1 MIFPSRGKSWRTV
14 TAAGRTPSQAEE
26 GEKLIL
32 SFPGPKD
39 WTIIINPQ
47 AGNKVF
53 PLKKELIS
61 MTSRISGFYKL
72 APSKR
77 LIAVAEQAALGP
89 QEIDQVEKGLSLDQ
103 ADKMTENVIG
113 LFQVPLGIATNFV
126 IDGREVLIPM
136 ATEEPSVIAAASNGA
151 RMTREAGGFFTSSTG
166 PVMRAQIQATGI
178 ADPFSARQSILL
190 HKDELTRMANDKD
203 PMLVKYG
210 GGVKDIEV
218 YVIDS
223 KMGPMVVTHLIVD
236 CRDAMGANAVNT
248 MAEALAPRI
257 EQITGGRVYL
267 RIISNLADLRLVRA
281 KAVFKAE
288 EIGGHEVVDGIL
300 LAAELAQVDPY
311 RAATHNK
318 GIMNGVTAVVLATG
332 NDTRAVEAG
341 AHAFASSTGSYRS
354 LTRYEKNSDGDLV
367 GTIEMPVAVGLVGG
381 ATRVHPVAKTAVKI
395 LGVKSADDLSR
406 IIASVGLCQNFAALR
421 ALASEGIQRGH
432 MSLHAKNVAVQAGAK
447 CDLID
452 IIAARMAA
460 ERRISVDRAVE
471 LMAELDEK
479 SKEKA

>member
-1 MIFPSRGKSWRTV
+1 
-14 TAAGRTPSQAEE
+14 
-26 GEKLIL
+26 
-32 SFPGPKD
+32 
-39 WTIIINPQ
+39 
-47 AGNKVF
+47 
-53 PLKKELIS
+53 

-72 APSKR
+72 APSER
-77 LIAVAEQAALGP
+77 LKAAAEQAALG
-89 QEIDQVEKGLSLDQ
+89 QEEIAQVESGLLLDQ
-103 ADKMTENVIG
+103 ADKMVENVVG
-113 LFQVPLGIATNFV
+113 MFQVPLGIATNFV

-151 RMTREAGGFFTSSTG
+151 KMAREAGGFSTSSTG

-178 ADPFSARQSILL
+178 EDPFAARQAILL
-190 HKDELTRMANDKD
+190 HKDELTRMANEKD

-218 YVIDS
+218 FVIDS
-223 KMGPMVVTHLIVD
+223 RLGPMVVTHLIVD

-267 RIISNLADLRLVRA
+267 RIISNLADLRLVRSR
-281 KAVFKAE
+281 AVFKAE

-341 AHAFASSTGSYRS
+341 AHAFASITGRYRS
-354 LTRYEKNSDGDLV
+354 LTRYEKNRDGDLV
-367 GTIEMPVAVGLVGG
+367 GSIEMPVAVGLVGG
-381 ATRVHPVAKTAVKI
+381 ATRVHPVAKAAVKI
-395 LGVKSADDLSR
+395 LGVKSADELSR
-406 IIASVGLCQNFAALR
+406 IIASAGLCQNFAALR

-447 CDLID
+447 CDLIE

-460 ERRISVDRAVE
+460 ERRISVDRAVQ
-471 LMAELDEK
+471 LMAELDLK
-479 SKEKA
+479 AGEKA

>member
-1 MIFPSRGKSWRTV
+1 
-14 TAAGRTPSQAEE
+14 
-26 GEKLIL
+26 
-32 SFPGPKD
+32 
-39 WTIIINPQ
+39 
-47 AGNKVF
+47 
-53 PLKKELIS
+53 
-61 MTSRISGFYKL
+61 MTSRISGFYRL
-72 APSKR
+72 APSDR
-77 LIAVAEQAALGP
+77 LAAASEQASIGK
-89 QEIDQVEKGLSLDQ
+89 EEMDQVERGLSLDQ
-103 ADKMTENVIG
+103 ADKMVENVVG
-113 LFQVPLGIATNFV
+113 MFQVPLGVATNFV

-151 RMTREAGGFFTSSTG
+151 RMAREGGGFVTTSTG

-178 ADPFSARQSILL
+178 VDPYSARQAILH
-190 HKDELTRMANDKD
+190 HKVELMKMANDKD
-203 PMLVKYG
+203 PMLVRFG

-218 YVIDS
+218 QVIDS
-223 KMGPMVVTHLIVD
+223 RLGPMVVTHLIVD

-267 RIISNLADLRLVRA
+267 RIISNLADLRLARA
-281 KAVFKAE
+281 RAVFKAE

-341 AHAFASSTGSYRS
+341 AHSYAAMQGQYRS
-354 LTRYEKNSDGDLV
+354 LTRYEKNRDGDLV
-367 GTIEMPVAVGLVGG
+367 GSIEMPVAIGLVGG

-406 IIASVGLCQNFAALR
+406 IIAAVGLCQNFAALR

-447 CDLID
+447 CDMIE

-471 LMAELDEK
+471 LMAELND
-479 SKEKA
+479 KAKGNTGETI

>member
-1 MIFPSRGKSWRTV
+1 MS
-14 TAAGRTPSQAEE
+14 
-26 GEKLIL
+26 
-32 SFPGPKD
+32 
-39 WTIIINPQ
+39 
-47 AGNKVF
+47 
-53 PLKKELIS
+53 
-61 MTSRISGFYKL
+61 SRISGFYKL
-72 APSKR
+72 APADR
-77 LIAVAEQAALGP
+77 LSAVAEQAALGP
-89 QEIDQVEKGLSLDQ
+89 EEISQMRAGLSLDQ
-103 ADKMTENVIG
+103 ADKMVENVVG
-113 LFQVPLGIATNFV
+113 MFQVPLGIATNFI
-126 IDGREVLIPM
+126 IDGREVLVPM

-151 RMTREAGGFFTSSTG
+151 KMAREAGGFFTSSTG

-178 ADPFSARQSILL
+178 ADPFAARQDILL
-190 HKDELTRMANDKD
+190 HKEELTRMANEKD
-203 PMLVKYG
+203 PLLVKYG

-223 KMGPMVVTHLIVD
+223 RLVPMVVTHLIVD

-267 RIISNLADLRLVRA
+267 RIISNLADLRLVRSR
-281 KAVFKAE
+281 AVFKAE
-288 EIGGHEVVDGIL
+288 AIGGHEVVDGIL
-300 LAAELAQVDPY
+300 LAAELACVDPY

-332 NDTRAVEAG
+332 NDTRAVESG
-341 AHAFASSTGSYRS
+341 AHAYASLSGSYRS
-354 LTRYEKNSDGDLV
+354 LTRYEKNRDGDLV
-367 GTIEMPVAVGLVGG
+367 ASIEMPAAVGLVGG

-395 LGVKSADDLSR
+395 LGVKSADELSR

-447 CDLID
+447 CDMIE

-460 ERRISVDRAVE
+460 ERRISVDRATE
-471 LMAELDEK
+471 LMAELGRK
-479 SKEKA
+479 SPEST

>member
-1 MIFPSRGKSWRTV
+1 
-14 TAAGRTPSQAEE
+14 
-26 GEKLIL
+26 
-32 SFPGPKD
+32 
-39 WTIIINPQ
+39 
-47 AGNKVF
+47 
-53 PLKKELIS
+53 

-72 APSKR
+72 APSER
-77 LIAVAEQAALGP
+77 LIAVAEQAKLGP
-89 QEIDQVEKGLSLDQ
+89 EEIAQVETGLLLDQ

-113 LFQVPLGIATNFV
+113 MFQVPLGIATNFV

-136 ATEEPSVIAAASNGA
+136 CTEEPSVIAAASNGA
-151 RMTREAGGFFTSSTG
+151 RMARETGGFFTSSTG
-166 PVMRAQIQATGI
+166 PVMRALIQATGI
-178 ADPFSARQSILL
+178 GDPFAARQAILL
-190 HKDELTRMANDKD
+190 HKDELMRMANDKD

-267 RIISNLADLRLVRA
+267 RIISNLADLRLVRS

-300 LAAELAQVDPY
+300 LAAELAEVDPY

-318 GIMNGVTAVVLATG
+318 GIMNGVTSVVLATG

-341 AHAFASSTGSYRS
+341 AHAFASIDGRYKS
-354 LTRYEKNSDGDLV
+354 LTRYEKNRDGDLV

-395 LGVKSADDLSR
+395 LGVKSADELSR

-447 CDLID
+447 CDLIE

-460 ERRISVDRAVE
+460 ERRINVDRAVE

-479 SKEKA
+479 AEEKT

>member
-1 MIFPSRGKSWRTV
+1 
-14 TAAGRTPSQAEE
+14 
-26 GEKLIL
+26 
-32 SFPGPKD
+32 
-39 WTIIINPQ
+39 
-47 AGNKVF
+47 
-53 PLKKELIS
+53 

-72 APSKR
+72 APSER
-77 LIAVAEQAALGP
+77 LIAVAEQAKLGP
-89 QEIDQVEKGLSLDQ
+89 EEIAQVQTGLLLDQ

-113 LFQVPLGIATNFV
+113 LFQVPMGIATNFV

-151 RMTREAGGFFTSSTG
+151 RMARETGGFFTSSTG
-166 PVMRAQIQATGI
+166 PVMRALIQATGI
-178 ADPFSARQSILL
+178 GDPFAARQAILL
-190 HKDELTRMANDKD
+190 HKDDLMRMANDKD

-248 MAEALAPRI
+248 MAESLAPRI

-267 RIISNLADLRLVRA
+267 RIISNLADLRLVRS

-300 LAAELAQVDPY
+300 LAAELAEVDPY

-341 AHAFASSTGSYRS
+341 AHAFASITGRYKS
-354 LTRYEKNSDGDLV
+354 LTRYEKNRDGDLV

-395 LGVKSADDLSR
+395 LGVKSADELSR

-447 CDLID
+447 CDLIE

-479 SKEKA
+479 AKEIT

>member
-1 MIFPSRGKSWRTV
+1 
-14 TAAGRTPSQAEE
+14 
-26 GEKLIL
+26 
-32 SFPGPKD
+32 
-39 WTIIINPQ
+39 
-47 AGNKVF
+47 
-53 PLKKELIS
+53 
-61 MTSRISGFYKL
+61 MTSRITGFYKL
-72 APSKR
+72 APSER

-89 QEIDQVEKGLSLDQ
+89 EEMAQVQTGLSLDQ
-103 ADKMTENVIG
+103 ADKMVENVIG
-113 LFQVPLGIATNFV
+113 LIQVPLGIATNFV

-151 RMTREAGGFFTSSTG
+151 RMAREAGGFLTSSTG
-166 PVMRAQIQATGI
+166 PVMRALIQATGMG
-178 ADPFSARQSILL
+178 DPFAARQAILL
-190 HKDELTRMANDKD
+190 HKDELMRMANDKD

-267 RIISNLADLRLVRA
+267 RIISNLADLRLVRS

-341 AHAFASSTGSYRS
+341 AHAFASIAGRYKS
-354 LTRYEKNSDGDLV
+354 LTRYEKNRDGDLV

-395 LGVKSADDLSR
+395 LGVNSADELSR

-447 CDLID
+447 CDLIE

-479 SKEKA
+479 TKEKT